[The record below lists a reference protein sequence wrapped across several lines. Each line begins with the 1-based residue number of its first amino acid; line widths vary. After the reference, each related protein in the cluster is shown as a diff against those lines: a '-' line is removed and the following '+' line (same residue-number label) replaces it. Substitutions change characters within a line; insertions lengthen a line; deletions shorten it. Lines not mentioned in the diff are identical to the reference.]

1 MGQILSEYD
10 LEHLEN
16 HLLRRR
22 VTKTDGI
29 SCVLYAGPYNI
40 SLTLKSRE
48 VVLFSLPN
56 SSMCHGLLQSRVS
69 NFCLRILQSFASKHI
84 MSASLNKVCN
94 NERKLLEEL
103 LDFTNS
109 SAAINC
115 DPIFMSTTKSQSCST
130 LYNNDLPPQYR
141 IFLTSW
147 QLLQERNL
155 NLVYFYKLLKY
166 FSMISKIFFRII
178 CSDLE
183 TNLNHLH

>member
-16 HLLRRR
+16 HLLRRQ

-48 VVLFSLPN
+48 VVLFSLPI

-84 MSASLNKVCN
+84 MSASLN

-103 LDFTNS
+103 LDFTYS
-109 SAAINC
+109 SAAINS

-155 NLVYFYKLLKY
+155 SLMYFYQLTH
-166 FSMISKIFFRII
+166 IF
-178 CSDLE
+178 
-183 TNLNHLH
+183 

>member
-1 MGQILSEYD
+1 MVHVPLPAVELSQ
-10 LEHLEN
+10 LIWLS
-16 HLLRRR
+16 
-22 VTKTDGI
+22 I
-29 SCVLYAGPYNI
+29 I
-40 SLTLKSRE
+40 
-48 VVLFSLPN
+48 
-56 SSMCHGLLQSRVS
+56 
-69 NFCLRILQSFASKHI
+69 CLRILQSFASKHI

>member
-1 MGQILSEYD
+1 MTFRAYSMLVHTIF
-10 LEHLEN
+10 HLPCKVE
-16 HLLRRR
+16 
-22 VTKTDGI
+22 K
-29 SCVLYAGPYNI
+29 
-40 SLTLKSRE
+40 KQ
-48 VVLFSLPN
+48 
-56 SSMCHGLLQSRVS
+56 SSSVFQTPWCRGLLQSRVS

-84 MSASLNKVCN
+84 MSASLN

-103 LDFTNS
+103 LDFTYS
-109 SAAINC
+109 SAAINS

-147 QLLQERNL
+147 QLIQERNL